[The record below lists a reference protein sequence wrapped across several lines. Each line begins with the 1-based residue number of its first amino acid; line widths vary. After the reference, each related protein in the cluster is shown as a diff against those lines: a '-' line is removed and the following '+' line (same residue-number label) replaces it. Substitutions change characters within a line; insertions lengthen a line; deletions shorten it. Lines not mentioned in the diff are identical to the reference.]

1 MIRIEVPGQ
10 PIAKARPRVAVI
22 NGRAHAYTPAK
33 TVNYEAA
40 VAYAG
45 RDAMVGKQPLDGP
58 LALTVFAHFMTPKR
72 GKKEG
77 DYHIA
82 RPDADNVLKAAADA
96 LNGIVWRDDAQVAS
110 AQVIKTYANAP
121 RLVIEVRAL

>member
-1 MIRIEVPGQ
+1 MIRFEVPGQ
-10 PIAKARPRVAVI
+10 PVAKGRPRVAVI
-22 NGRAHAYTPAK
+22 GGRARAYTPAK
-33 TVNYEAA
+33 TVNYEAS

-45 RDAMVGKQPLDGP
+45 KDAMVGKEPLDGP
-58 LALTVFAHFMTPKR
+58 LALTVFAHFLTPKR

-77 DYHIA
+77 DYHTG

-110 AQVIKTYANAP
+110 AQIIKTYANTP
-121 RLVIEVRAL
+121 KLVIEVRAL